1 MTVSLRQLT
10 QDSRLWRGLAP
21 FRRAVSALVVVFQA
35 VVRSRST
42 AARDAAAVSTLDGSR
57 AGRLLTT
64 GLRRVGAAWS
74 GSEARQQVARLA
86 VAVGASGTADR
97 VRVVALT
104 AITASIVA
112 LALRLLSSP
121 VQPLTWLVPVAAAG
135 VGLLALAGARPIAAA
150 CGDLVHDS
158 IREDGTA

>member
-1 MTVSLRQLT
+1 MSLSLRQT
-10 QDSRLWRGLAP
+10 ADGSRLWHALAP
-21 FRRAVSALVVVFQA
+21 ARRAVSVLVVVFQA
-35 VVRSRST
+35 VVRRQRT
-42 AARDAAAVSTLDGSR
+42 GARDAAAASTLAESHVGR
-57 AGRLLTT
+57 AVNT
-64 GLRRVGAAWS
+64 GLRSVGNAWS
-74 GSEARQQVARLA
+74 DSEARRQMARLA
-86 VAVGASGTADR
+86 IPAGARGTADR

-121 VQPLTWLVPVAAAG
+121 VQPLTWLVPVATAG

-158 IREDGTA
+158 NREDGTA